1 MPAHI
6 TSTAE
11 EAAKA
16 AKIKTGMGDIEWTDR
31 PASWPA
37 QQALELLRKSVGAM
51 RGLYG
56 GWRCEAP
63 LRAADAAIHA
73 LEAALEQPDQSKGEH
88 MTRDDIIRMAREAGL
103 APIYSACDEY
113 AYEDWDEELER
124 FAAIVAAAE
133 REACAKVAE
142 TTVCD
147 THLPTGVQIYG
158 SKAAA
163 AIRAR
168 GNK

>member
-73 LEAALEQPDQSKGEH
+73 LEAALEQPDQSKGF
-88 MTRDDIIRMAREAGL
+88 TVNRDDITRMAREAGFSDKQSEVYFDRML
-103 APIYSACDEY
+103 Q
-113 AYEDWDEELER
+113 R
-124 FAAIVAAAE
+124 FAALVAAAE
-133 REACAKVAE
+133 NAN
-142 TTVCD
+142 
-147 THLPTGVQIYG
+147 
-158 SKAAA
+158 AAPS
-163 AIRAR
+163 RPF
-168 GNK
+168 

>member
-1 MPAHI
+1 
-6 TSTAE
+6 
-11 EAAKA
+11 
-16 AKIKTGMGDIEWTDR
+16 
-31 PASWPA
+31 
-37 QQALELLRKSVGAM
+37 
-51 RGLYG
+51 
-56 GWRCEAP
+56 
-63 LRAADAAIHA
+63 
-73 LEAALEQPDQSKGEH
+73 
-88 MTRDDIIRMAREAGL
+88 MTQEDIIRLARE
-103 APIYSACDEY
+103 IYGTEATEQ
-113 AYEDWDEELER
+113 EIR

-133 REACAKVAE
+133 REKVAAWMRSMGYATGHGDTLEDLLDHLGTQIAEGLEAEVLMEREACAKLAE